1 MTRLVGRFGLF
12 LVDVGLCS
20 LIGCGVLGVAKSRA
34 GTSIEVILA
43 RAKLGV
49 DKLDWT
55 G

>member
-12 LVDVGLCS
+12 LVEIGLCS
-20 LIGCGVLGVAKSRA
+20 LIGCGVSSWTKSLA
-34 GTSIEVILA
+34 GASMAVVLA
-43 RAKLGV
+43 LAKLGV